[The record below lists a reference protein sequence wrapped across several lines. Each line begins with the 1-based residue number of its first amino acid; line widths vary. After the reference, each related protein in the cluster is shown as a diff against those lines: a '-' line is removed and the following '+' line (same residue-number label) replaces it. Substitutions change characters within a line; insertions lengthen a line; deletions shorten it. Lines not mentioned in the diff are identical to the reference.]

1 MAIAFAVNN
10 GNWSNTATWSG
21 SYIPQP
27 GDDVFANNRTVNVDV
42 SFEVASL
49 RNTSG
54 TGITAGGSF
63 RFLSGSISGSVTGA
77 TPLFPGTVNLITVT
91 HNTGDVS
98 LTAINSFT
106 LSSNISPV
114 ILDSCGAVFNFTIPT
129 LTTNAGTGRNI
140 INKTGNGTLNLN
152 SNLAISG
159 GGDALT
165 GNRVLT
171 VSAGNVVVTGTVNGP
186 TQNFTNGL
194 SSAITIEQSSG
205 NLKII
210 GNIPS
215 TTGGGAGTIRTV
227 SFIGTTFELTGS
239 ITGGSGII
247 PGAILS
253 TTNINISGSVIGG
266 AGASGLSIS
275 SAATINITGS
285 ITAGSSGA
293 AISSTGAHTFIWDQP
308 IQASAG
314 SPAIVSSNVNATN
327 IFTGPFYNNGST
339 MAVQAARM
347 FLSSNSTEWQFTSD
361 AIGVSQ
367 SLYTADL
374 IPTYPSASDVRLGTS
389 YSSGSLTGTLA
400 MPQASSVQFG
410 VPVDNTTGSAVLTT
424 ASLASA
430 IWDRQRS
437 QLSTTGSIG
446 ERLQNV
452 ATPTT
457 TGTQISSY
465 LL

>member
-1 MAIAFAVNN
+1 MADVRAVKN
-10 GNWSNTATWSG
+10 GNWSDPTVWNTGALPTTA
-21 SYIPQP
+21 
-27 GDDVFANNRTVNVDV
+27 DDVFSNNFTVNVDT
-42 SFEVASL
+42 SFQVLSL

-54 TGITAGGSF
+54 TSITAGGTF
-63 RFLSGSISGSVTGA
+63 NFNSGSISGSCTSNTSNTSLIPGA
-77 TPLFPGTVNLITVT
+77 TNLITITATTGIVT
-91 HNTGDVS
+91 
-98 LTAINSFT
+98 LL
-106 LSSNISPV
+106 LSSSVTCPSI
-114 ILDSCGAVFNFTIPT
+114 A
-129 LTTNAGTGRNI
+129 A
-140 INKTGNGTLNLN
+140 
-152 SNLAISG
+152 SNLINYTG
-159 GGDALT
+159 GCDF
-165 GNRVLT
+165 VLT
-171 VSAGNVVVTGTVNGP
+171 CPTVNGN
-186 TQNFTNGL
+186 QILFTAGSNLSTINKASNG
-194 SSAITIEQSSG
+194 TIIINGDLVGGNASNNQSGMNALFATAGNTIVNGSVSGWSSG
-205 NLKII
+205 T
-210 GNIPS
+210 GNTGVNVGINQS
-215 TTGGGAGTIRTV
+215 AGSLIVNGNVTGGG
-227 SFIGTTFELTGS
+227 
-239 ITGGSGII
+239 TGGSSTQHGITFSGTSVTI
-247 PGAILS
+247 NG
-253 TTNINISGSVIGG
+253 NIIGG
-266 AGASGLSIS
+266 SGTSIGLVCS
-275 SAATINITGS
+275 SAANINVNGLLN
-285 ITAGSSGA
+285 ASSTSP
-293 AISSTGAHTFIWDQP
+293 AISSTGAHTLIYSGSLA
-308 IQASAG
+308 ASAG
-314 SPAIVSSNVNATN
+314 SPAIVSNQVTATN
-327 IFTGPFYNNGST
+327 IFTGPFYNNGAV
-339 MAVQAARM
+339 MAVQVARM